1 MDEPEILSEFNDQKL
16 TVTSPGLTEKLP
28 KIEHPASRQ

>member
-16 TVTSPGLTEKLP
+16 TATSPGIIDKLP
-28 KIEHPASRQ
+28 KI